1 MTEVTDSAT
10 RPANDTTG
18 SPLAAFA
25 SLFRWYRPYL
35 KGLGGLL
42 GWTLAGT
49 VLFLACVAV
58 TPLLVEWI
66 LHHGEWDTVAIV
78 GLLALVVLQLVVSYY
93 AHIGA
98 HRVANESA
106 AGLRLRLFDRIL
118 ASRMARQQG
127 LDRSSIVSRPTE
139 DVDQVQEAVET
150 TLAAGLPGL
159 IRVVQSLVLLTIIE
173 VRAGVVMTIA
183 AIGFVVLHR
192 GIGRQLLR
200 ADRDRLQAA
209 SDVATLVDESI
220 TSSRVIDGLRLG
232 RWQRGRFASRV
243 TALEHRTH
251 EQGIQVARL
260 VVSAHTAGLVGLVA
274 VTLFAVIL
282 GGESLAGV
290 AAAILYVESVVVGL
304 EALPPWVRSLQL
316 AVVSRHRIDMILQ
329 EPDRV
334 DRPDEAAAPARP
346 GLVVRG
352 LDVGS
357 GARTDIASAE
367 LALPP
372 GAVLGI
378 VSRSPYPAAAFM
390 ATLAGDA
397 DPRAGQVTL
406 DGQDVRSRAAAEGIA
421 YVPIEAAG
429 FDVSPLDELR
439 AAAPELTEAQAAE
452 LVRQVGLAHLLGD
465 GHGLEAPM
473 GPAGGTLSVADRQLL
488 NLATAVAG
496 RPRLLLVGALLAL
509 IEADTALP
517 MLAWLRQ
524 QGYRGLVLSVH
535 DPAVAEAVDLIAFL
549 DAGTAHVGT
558 HRDLLVAVPS
568 YAHLWERRLAGAE
581 VDLGVLGLGPE
592 DEAGLYTRLVTESY
606 AAGEPIYRQGA
617 TADRILFV
625 ISGQVAVT
633 TTDADGDERR
643 IAVLGPGNHCGDLRL
658 TVGERRAES
667 AWALT
672 PCVVRS
678 LSREA
683 ISAGLTGLLDR
694 TPTERRIVASLLRAG
709 PASAEGLRDRLP
721 DVDRRLLDSS
731 LAVLLRDGALRD
743 QDGTL
748 TVVQRRSVKTGAR
761 ELLDRL
767 GDL

>member
-1 MTEVTDSAT
+1 VTDRAS
-10 RPANDTTG
+10 

-25 SLFRWYRPYL
+25 DLFRWYRPYL
-35 KGLGGLL
+35 RGFGGLIS
-42 GWTLAGT
+42 WTLAGT
-49 VLFLACVAV
+49 AVFLICVAV

-66 LHHGEWDTVAIV
+66 LHHGEWDTRAIV
-78 GLLALVVLQLVVSYY
+78 GLIALIVLQLVVSYF

-98 HRVANESA
+98 HRVANEST
-106 AGLRLRLFDRIL
+106 AGLRLQLFDRIL

-127 LDRSSIVSRPTE
+127 LDRSSVVSRPTE
-139 DVDQVQEAVET
+139 DVDTIQEAVET
-150 TLAAGLPGL
+150 TLATGLPGL
-159 IRVVQSLVLLTIIE
+159 VRVVQSLVLLTIIE
-173 VRAGVVMTIA
+173 WRAGVVMTIA

-192 GIGRQLLR
+192 GIGRRLMR
-200 ADRDRLQAA
+200 VDRDRLQAA

-220 TSSRVIDGLRLG
+220 TSSRVIAGLRLD
-232 RWQRGRFASRV
+232 RWQRGRFAALV

-251 EQGIQVARL
+251 EQGVQVSRL
-260 VVSAHTAGLVGLVA
+260 VLSAHTAGLVGLLA
-274 VTLFAVIL
+274 VTLFAVIV
-282 GGESLAGV
+282 GGDSLAGV

-304 EALPPWVRSLQL
+304 ESLPPWVRSLQL
-316 AVVSRHRIDMILQ
+316 AVVSRHRIDMVLQ

-334 DRPDEAAAPARP
+334 HRPEDEGAKGDQ
-346 GLVVRG
+346 GLVARS
-352 LDVGS
+352 LDVGQ
-357 GARTDIASAE
+357 GARVDVAGAN

-372 GAVLGI
+372 GGVLGI
-378 VSRSPYPAAAFM
+378 VSRSPYPAAALV

-406 DGQDVRSRAAAEGIA
+406 DGIDVRSAAASDAIA

-439 AAAPELTEAQAAE
+439 AADPDLTVAEAVEL
-452 LVRQVGLAHLLGD
+452 LHQVGLGHLVD
-465 GHGLEAPM
+465 NGHALDAPM

-488 NLATAVAG
+488 SLATAGAR
-496 RPRLLLVGALLAL
+496 RPRLLLIGALLTL

-517 MLAWLRQ
+517 VVAWLRE
-524 QGYRGLVLSVH
+524 QGHRGLVLSVH
-535 DPAVAEAVDLIAFL
+535 DPAVAEAVDMIAFL
-549 DAGTAHVGT
+549 DAGIAHVGT
-558 HRDLLVAVPS
+558 HQELLVSVPA
-568 YAHLWERRLAGAE
+568 YAQLWQRRLSGDE
-581 VDLGVLGLGPE
+581 VDLSVLGLAPE
-592 DEAGLYTRLVTESY
+592 DEAGLYTRLLTESY

-617 TADRILFV
+617 PADRILFV

-633 TTDADGDERR
+633 TTGDDGDERR

-672 PCVVRS
+672 PCVLRS

-683 ISAGLTGLLDR
+683 VSAGLTGLLDR

-709 PASAEGLRDRLP
+709 PASAQDLKDRLP
-721 DVDRRLLDSS
+721 DVDARLLESS
-731 LAVLLRDGALRD
+731 LALLRRDGALREL
-743 QDGTL
+743 DGVL
-748 TVVQRRSVKTGAR
+748 TVVQRRSVKAGAR